1 MLEDDTGLVLG
12 VSRSA
17 GNRRWIWRDP
27 RLAEA
32 DNRLALGMAQRA
44 AIPELLAR
52 ILTARGVTATE
63 AASFLDP
70 RLRDLM
76 PDPSCLQDMDK
87 AADRL
92 AQAVRTHEHIGLFGD
107 YDVDGACGTALICD
121 TLRELGCT
129 VSTHIPDRMTEG
141 YGPNTPALEKLISEG
156 ATLLV
161 CIDCGTAAIDILNG
175 FHGQT
180 DVIVLDHH
188 KPDGSILPN
197 GIVVNPNR
205 LDCTSGLGAICATA
219 VAFLTMV
226 ATVRLLRRDGWFTDG
241 RVAPDLLKRLD
252 LAALAT
258 ICDVMPLTGLNRAL
272 VMQGLRV
279 MARGERLGLATLSS
293 VAGVKEEASA
303 MACGFA
309 LGPRINAGGRIAK
322 ANLGLRLLLSED
334 VVEARALAD
343 ELDNVNRQRQ
353 SVEAGILAQ
362 AMEQA
367 EQQIEANH
375 AVIFLHGETWHPGVV
390 GIVAGRLKERFN
402 RPALVGALADGII
415 KGSAR
420 SVPGLDIGAAIIAAR
435 QSGLLLTGGGHA
447 MAAGFS
453 LEAGNAA
460 TFHELLDNT
469 LSEARALPV
478 QDALRIDGLTTLR
491 GASLE
496 VAAQLARL
504 APFGPGN
511 EEPVLAIS
519 NVRCVKTDRI
529 GKDGNTLRVMF
540 QGEDGGTRLKALV
553 FRAGDKP
560 FVPLLE
566 DRTMPLLHLAGHLRV
581 ETWQERQNLTFFISD
596 VSSA

>member
-32 DNRLALGMAQRA
+32 DNRLALGLAQRA

-52 ILTARGVTATE
+52 ILTARGVSATE

-76 PDPSCLQDMDK
+76 PDPSCLQDMD
-87 AADRL
+87 ATASRL
-92 AQAVRTHEHIGLFGD
+92 AEAVRKHEHVGLFGD
-107 YDVDGACGTALICD
+107 YDVDGACGTALVCD
-121 TLRELGCT
+121 TLREMGCT

-141 YGPNTPALEKLISEG
+141 YGPNTTALEKLVADG

-188 KPDGSILPN
+188 KPDGSILPK
-197 GIVVNPNR
+197 GLVVNPNR
-205 LDCTSGLGAICATA
+205 LDCTSGLGSICATA

-226 ATVRLLRRDGWFTDG
+226 ATVRLLRQEGWFTDG
-241 RVAPDLLKRLD
+241 RQPPDLLKRLD

-279 MARGERLGLATLSS
+279 MGRGERLGLATLSS

-322 ANLGLRLLLSED
+322 ANLGLRLLLSDD
-334 VVEARALAD
+334 VIEARALAD
-343 ELDNVNRQRQ
+343 ELDSVNRQRQ

-362 AMEQA
+362 AIEQA
-367 EQQIEANH
+367 EQQIENGH

-402 RPALVGALADGII
+402 RPALVGAYTDGII

-420 SVPGLDIGAAIIAAR
+420 SVPGLDIGNAIITAR
-435 QSGLLLTGGGHA
+435 QSGLLVTGGGHA

-453 LEAGNAA
+453 LTSDNAPA
-460 TFHELLDNT
+460 FHDFLDTT
-469 LSEARALPV
+469 LSEAHALPV
-478 QDALRIDGLTTLR
+478 QEALRIDGVLTLR

-496 VAAQLARL
+496 VASQLERL

-519 NVRCVKTDRI
+519 NVRCVKSDRI
-529 GKDGNTLRVMF
+529 GKDGNTLRLMF

-566 DRTMPLLHLAGHLRV
+566 DRAMPLLHLAGHLRV
-581 ETWQERQNLTFFISD
+581 ETWQERKNLTFFISD
-596 VSSA
+596 VSAA